1 MLNIFLIVLYIIAAW
16 LLLIII
22 LLFLYSILLILLII
36 GLQVPTYLFRCVE
49 CAVDAL
55 IRPSMCIND
64 LLNSLPCYRDRII
77 EENNRETPNE
87 NTVNEPIETKR
98 DIIIII
104 NPNSNPTL
112 GTSTIY

>member
-1 MLNIFLIVLYIIAAW
+1 MSDIILIALYIIAAW
-16 LLLIII
+16 LLLLII
-22 LLFLYSILLILLII
+22 LLILYSILLVLLLIGI
-36 GLQVPTYLFRCVE
+36 KVPTCLFRCVE
-49 CAVDAL
+49 CFVDAL

-64 LLNSLPCYRDRII
+64 FLNSFPCYRNRII

-87 NTVNEPIETKR
+87 STDNEPIESKR

-112 GTSTIY
+112 GTS